1 MEIDRIATM
10 TASRVAK
17 LAGVSVSTVSRVVN
31 SHPGVAAETVAAVQ
45 KAMKELA
52 FAPSR
57 RVKDSHGAGRNGRG
71 TRIAFLMFGASNAS
85 QAPSFQRLMIG
96 VSDAAN
102 ALGANLTFG
111 FVADAIS
118 NGSPAGT
125 SNPLKILE
133 QPLDGLLLHGAEP
146 EGAIAERL
154 AKLPTVWLM
163 GNRNRPTWGDQVM
176 PDNTAIGTLAA
187 HYLLRRKH
195 RRVAYLGLGGW
206 SWSFGI
212 RALAFSQICRDA
224 DCAVHELIASPF
236 SNRDYWGGDLL
247 RAGEELVDQIFA
259 LPTRPTG
266 IFVSEDRLLPVVQA
280 GLIERGVELADSE
293 DMFDPTDESPNQP
306 MQVISC
312 NNDARALPLRG
323 PVPPSID
330 IASEAIGRR
339 GLEHLL
345 WRIAHADRTERFRM
359 MISPT
364 LVDPAGGTARV

>member
-1 MEIDRIATM
+1 M

-31 SHPGVAAETVAAVQ
+31 SHPGVAADTVAAVQ

-57 RVKDSHGAGRNGRG
+57 RTKVGGAGRNPRG
-71 TRIAFLMFGASNAS
+71 MRIAFLMFGASNAS
-85 QAPSFQRLMIG
+85 PAPSFQRLMIG

-111 FVADAIS
+111 FVAETIAHGLPS
-118 NGSPAGT
+118 AT
-125 SNPLKILE
+125 SHPLKILE
-133 QPLDGLLLHGAEP
+133 HPLDGLLLHGVEP
-146 EGAIAERL
+146 DAAIAERL
-154 AKLPTVWLM
+154 SKLPTVWLM

-224 DCAVHELIASPF
+224 DCAVHELIATPF

-247 RAGEELVDQIFA
+247 RAGGELVDQIFR
-259 LPTRPTG
+259 LPERPTG

-280 GLIERGVELADSE
+280 GLIERGVRLADG
-293 DMFDPTDESPNQP
+293 DEAFADSPDKP

-312 NNDARALPLRG
+312 NNDARSLPLRG

-330 IASEAIGRR
+330 IASETIGRR

-345 WRIAHADRTERFRM
+345 WRIAHVDRQERFRL

-364 LVDPAGGTARV
+364 LVDSAGGVARV